1 MISFFI
7 PIRKG
12 SKRVKDKNI
21 KPLPGYRYGVT
32 ELKIKQLLRLRKL
45 LKKQKKYNLS
55 KFEFIVSTDCPKTKK
70 YLQKFKWLKIHNR
83 PKKLATDDSLDLL
96 IKEVSNM

>member
-21 KPLPGYRYGVT
+21 KPLPGYKLGVT
-32 ELKIKQLLRLRKL
+32 ELKNKTTSWIKKIA
-45 LKKQKKYNLS
+45 K
-55 KFEFIVSTDCPKTKK
+55 KTKK
-70 YLQKFKWLKIHNR
+70 QQSEQI
-83 PKKLATDDSLDLL
+83 
-96 IKEVSNM
+96 

>member
-21 KPLPGYRYGVT
+21 KPLPGYKFGVT
-32 ELKIKQLLRLRKL
+32 ELKIKQLDRLRKL
-45 LKKQKKYNLS
+45 LKKQKKT
-55 KFEFIVSTDCPKTKK
+55 I
-70 YLQKFKWLKIHNR
+70 
-83 PKKLATDDSLDLL
+83 
-96 IKEVSNM
+96 